1 MNNNNAPKITCK
13 AVKRP
18 NQRGARIHPKGCR
31 VRYIL
36 KEDGSL
42 GKVAKATNQLK
53 PAKRTILIEGDNHFR
68 FNVRVGN
75 SDKIKF
81 LWDTGATYT
90 SMNRRT
96 ARRLGI
102 LGANNTPINGFV
114 WSGSHNTEIADGTL
128 VQVRRISNVPLTF
141 SARYGGETVRGTVQI
156 MPDETSSSLFGISHI
171 RNVRTLKVKNK

>member
-1 MNNNNAPKITCK
+1 MNNNNVKPTCK
-13 AVKRP
+13 AVVRP
-18 NQRGARIHPKGCR
+18 NQRGARIHPRGCR
-31 VRYIL
+31 VRYRVQG
-36 KEDGSL
+36 DGTL

-68 FNVRVGN
+68 FHVRVGDGER
-75 SDKIKF
+75 SQF

-141 SARYGGETVRGTVQI
+141 VRYGETVRGTVQI
-156 MPDETSSSLFGISHI
+156 MPDETASSLFGISHI